1 MQKREDKKSWMV
13 PGAHMGSDPEFFTA
27 WTLYD
32 ISPASNDSRS
42 NLATLMNIIAS
53 RGQPLLAGVDCI
65 DDQDVTNGLFGE
77 NFKGIHRVWCLK
89 WIAERVGQMTEE
101 TLTTDSLGSTAAID
115 LNETAQLNGQII
127 TAGPDTNT
135 FYIRHDSF

>member
-1 MQKREDKKSWMV
+1 MV

-32 ISPASNDSRS
+32 ISPASNDSRG

-65 DDQDVTNGLFGE
+65 DQQDVITSLFGE

-101 TLTTDSLGSTAAID
+101 TLTTDSLGSTAATG
-115 LNETAQLNGQII
+115 LSETAKLDGQII
-127 TAGPDTNT
+127 TTGPDTNT

>member
-1 MQKREDKKSWMV
+1 MQKREDKKSWMI
-13 PGAHMGSDPEFFTA
+13 PGAHMGADPEFFTA

-32 ISPASNDSRS
+32 IGPACNNSRS

-65 DDQDVTNGLFGE
+65 DQQDVADGLFGE
-77 NFKGIHRVWCLK
+77 NITGVQRVWCLK

-101 TLTTDSLGSTAAID
+101 TLTTDSDGNTAITGLTETAALD
-115 LNETAQLNGQII
+115 GKII

>member
-1 MQKREDKKSWMV
+1 MI
-13 PGAHMGSDPEFFTA
+13 PGAHMGADPEFFTA

-32 ISPASNDSRS
+32 IGPSCNNSRS

-65 DDQDVTNGLFGE
+65 DQQDVANGLFGE
-77 NFKGIHRVWCLK
+77 NIIGIQRVWCLK

-101 TLTTDSLGSTAAID
+101 TLATDSAGNTAVTG
-115 LNETAQLNGQII
+115 LTETAVLDGKII

>member
-1 MQKREDKKSWMV
+1 MQKHELKKSWMV
-13 PGAHMGSDPEFFTA
+13 PGAHIGSDPEFFTA

-32 ISPASNDSRS
+32 IGPSSDDSKT

-53 RGQPLLAGVDCI
+53 RGQPLLAGVECI
-65 DDQDVTNGLFGE
+65 DKQDINNSLFGS
-77 NFKGIHRVWCLK
+77 NFKGVHRVWCLK
-89 WIAERVGQMTEE
+89 WIAERQGQMTEA
-101 TLTTDSLGSTAAID
+101 TLATDSQNKTAITG
-115 LNETAQLNGQII
+115 LTETAQLSGKFI

>member
-1 MQKREDKKSWMV
+1 M
-13 PGAHMGSDPEFFTA
+13 GADPEFFTA

-53 RGQPLLAGVDCI
+53 RGQPLLAGVECI
-65 DDQDVTNGLFGE
+65 DQQDVTNGLFGE
-77 NFKGIHRVWCLK
+77 NIKGVHRVWCLK
-89 WIAERVGQMTEE
+89 WIAERVGQMSEE
-101 TLTTDSLGSTAAID
+101 TLTADSVGSTAITG
-115 LNETAQLNGQII
+115 LSETAVLNGKFI
-127 TAGPDTNT
+127 TAGPDKNT

>member
-1 MQKREDKKSWMV
+1 MQKREDKKSWMI

-32 ISPASNDSRS
+32 IGPSCNDSRS
-42 NLATLMNIIAS
+42 NLATIMNIIAS

-65 DDQDVTNGLFGE
+65 DQQDVTDGLFGT
-77 NFKGIHRVWCLK
+77 NFIGVQRVWCFK
-89 WIAERVGQMTEE
+89 WIAERIGQMSEE
-101 TLTTDSLGSTAAID
+101 TLTIDSAGSTAITG
-115 LNETAQLNGQII
+115 LNETAVLDGRII
-127 TAGPDTNT
+127 TTGPDTNT

>member
-1 MQKREDKKSWMV
+1 MQKNDIKKSWMI
-13 PGAHMGSDPEFFTA
+13 PGAHIGSDPEFFTA

-32 ISPASNDSRS
+32 IGPGSDDSKT

-53 RGQPLLAGVDCI
+53 RGQPLLAGVECI
-65 DDQDVTNGLFGE
+65 DQQDVTNSLFGE
-77 NFKGIHRVWCLK
+77 NINGVHRVWCLK
-89 WIAERVGQMTEE
+89 WIAERRGQMTEE
-101 TLTTDSLGSTAAID
+101 TLATDSQNKTAVTG
-115 LNETAQLNGQII
+115 LTETAKLSGKFI

>member
-1 MQKREDKKSWMV
+1 MQKREDKKSWMI
-13 PGAHMGSDPEFFTA
+13 PGAHMGADPEFFTA

-32 ISPASNDSRS
+32 IGPGSNDSRS

-53 RGQPLLAGVDCI
+53 RGQPLLAGVECI
-65 DDQDVTNGLFGE
+65 DQQDVTNGLFGE
-77 NFKGIHRVWCLK
+77 NIKGVHRVWCLK

-101 TLTTDSLGSTAAID
+101 TLTTDSNGNTAITGLTETAALD
-115 LNETAQLNGQII
+115 GRLI
-127 TAGPDTNT
+127 TSGPNKNT

>member
-1 MQKREDKKSWMV
+1 MEKREDKKSWMV
-13 PGAHMGSDPEFFTA
+13 PGAHMGADPEFFTA

-32 ISPASNDSRS
+32 IGPLNNASRS

-65 DDQDVTNGLFGE
+65 DQQDVTDSLFGK
-77 NFKGIHRVWCLK
+77 NITGIQRVWCLK
-89 WIAERVGQMTEE
+89 WIAERVGQMSEE
-101 TLTTDSLGSTAAID
+101 TLTTDSVGHTATTG
-115 LNETAQLNGQII
+115 LSETATLDGKLI
-127 TAGPDTNT
+127 TSGPDTNT